1 MVRFT
6 RDPATAPMIPL
17 GTSYSGRAPL
27 PCLVSARRVS
37 EEQGGSAEEE
47 SWPGTPLA
55 ESGIYGVVRHPIY
68 LSFTLVILALMLI
81 SQHWLSA
88 ILGLPWM
95 AYLYF
100 SMLGEEHVNIAR
112 FGDRYREYMKEVPR
126 VNFVVGGIRH
136 WRRLRARA
144 DKKRT

>member
-1 MVRFT
+1 M
-6 RDPATAPMIPL
+6 
-17 GTSYSGRAPL
+17 
-27 PCLVSARRVS
+27 VSARRVS
-37 EEQGGSAEEE
+37 EEQGGSAEGE
-47 SWPGTPLA
+47 SWPGTPLVD
-55 ESGIYGVVRHPIY
+55 SGIYGVVRHPIY

-95 AYLYF
+95 VYLYL
-100 SMLGEEHVNIAR
+100 SMLGEEHVNVAR
-112 FGDRYREYMKEVPR
+112 FGDGYRGYMKEVPR

-144 DKKRT
+144 GKTRT